1 MSITMS
7 MTMNVSMIMN
17 MIMIMIM
24 NMLTNTNTCRRQTIR
39 VKWRCPRWAL
49 RVSGDFSQREL
60 G

>member
-1 MSITMS
+1 
-7 MTMNVSMIMN
+7 MTMNVNIN
-17 MIMIMIM
+17 MIMIM